1 MQIYKHSFERICFL
15 QRHFSLPS

>member
-1 MQIYKHSFERICFL
+1 MQIYKHSYGGICFL